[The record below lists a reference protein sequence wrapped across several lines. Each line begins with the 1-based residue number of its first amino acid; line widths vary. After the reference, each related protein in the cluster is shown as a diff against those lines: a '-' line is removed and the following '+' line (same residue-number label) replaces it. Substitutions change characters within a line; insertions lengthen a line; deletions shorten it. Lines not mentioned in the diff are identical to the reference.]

1 MTSNVSDIKTYS
13 IYRYNV
19 PFDGTFTTETG
30 TLETIDK
37 PRHDPWAG
45 PNDHDPIEH
54 QH

>member
-1 MTSNVSDIKTYS
+1 MTGNFSDIKTYS

-30 TLETIDK
+30 VLETME
-37 PRHDPWAG
+37 PAQHDWSG
-45 PNDHDPIEH
+45 PGDHDPIEH